1 MYNSAQNGHCATAM
15 EISIDHT
22 SQMTSRITVTMPSN
36 HRSAVL
42 VNEYVFTHLY
52 SKQTWQVVG
61 LVSLVVTGKN
71 RTYCTRKLEQPQP
84 QHMNRNVFLSMPAHP
99 DWSRDACIHW
109 FLWPHEEPSCALIS
123 CTSNRSSRHVVAT
136 FPTNGQCAQTLTTT
150 THTRK
155 T

>member
-36 HRSAVL
+36 HHSASQRIHK
-42 VNEYVFTHLY
+42 YVFTLLY

-61 LVSLVVTGKN
+61 LVSLVVTGKEQ
-71 RTYCTRKLEQPQP
+71 THCTQKLEQPQP
-84 QHMNRNVFLSMPAHP
+84 QHMNRNVFLSMPNAHP

-109 FLWPHEEPSCALIS
+109 FLWPHDEPSCALIS
-123 CTSNRSSRHVVAT
+123 CTSNSSSRDVLLSHVT
-136 FPTNGQCAQTLTTT
+136 SSQRSPPTRYS
-150 THTRK
+150 HKR
-155 T
+155 